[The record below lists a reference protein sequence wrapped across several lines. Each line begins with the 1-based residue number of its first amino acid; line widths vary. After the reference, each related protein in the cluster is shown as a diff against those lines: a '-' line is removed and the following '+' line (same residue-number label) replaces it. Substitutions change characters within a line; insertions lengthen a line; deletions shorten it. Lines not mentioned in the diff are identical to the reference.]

1 MHVIEVGLRPSTHRS
16 PSRTAPGAPR
26 CLEAAGPPRWWTGRF
41 GEDGAPVLTDERGAA
56 AGFGTREEAVA
67 AARELGRWFRAE
79 TVRVLDPDDP
89 AGGLAER
96 VPGAPPSD
104 L

>member
-1 MHVIEVGLRPSTHRS
+1 MHVIEVGLRPSTQPITEPDGTR
-16 PSRTAPGAPR
+16 RAAA
-26 CLEAAGPPRWWTGRF
+26 LEAAGPPRWWTGRF
-41 GEDGAPVLTDERGAA
+41 GGDGAPELTDERGAA
-56 AGFGTREEAVA
+56 AGFGTRGEAVA

-89 AGGLAER
+89 AGGLAKR
-96 VPGAPPSD
+96 VPGAPPND

>member
-1 MHVIEVGLRPSTHRS
+1 MHVIEVELRPSTQQFTEPDGTKR
-16 PSRTAPGAPR
+16 AAI
-26 CLEAAGPPRWWTGRF
+26 LEPAGPPRWWTGGF

-56 AGFGTREEAVA
+56 AGFATRAEAVA

-79 TVRVLDPDDP
+79 TVRVIDPADP
-89 AGGLAER
+89 AGGFAKR
-96 VPGAPPSD
+96 VPGMPPND

>member
-1 MHVIEVGLRPSTHRS
+1 MHVIEVELRPSTQPITEPDGTRL
-16 PSRTAPGAPR
+16 AAV
-26 CLEAAGPPRWWTGRF
+26 LEAAGPPRWWTGEF
-41 GEDGAPVLTDERGAA
+41 GEDGAPVLTGERGAA
-56 AGFGTREEAVA
+56 AGFAAREEAVA

-89 AGGLAER
+89 AGGLAKR
-96 VPGAPPSD
+96 VPGAPPND